1 MNGDAMNEMIGT
13 AQLKAW
19 LRASADLLFENKDR
33 LCELDSATGDADHGS
48 NMERG
53 FSAVLAALDE
63 VDDESQGELLRRVG
77 LTLVDNIGGSSG
89 ALYGTFFLRMSK
101 LIGPAPGLDGV
112 TWVRAWRAA
121 ADGVSERGGVVIGDK
136 TLYDALAPAVDAM
149 ESSLAVGQRLEG
161 AMRAAAL
168 VAKAGAEATG
178 SLVARRGRASYL
190 GERSLGHPDAGAHS
204 MALVVQA
211 AAMAVR

>member
-1 MNGDAMNEMIGT
+1 MNRTVETGD
-13 AQLKAW
+13 LKAW
-19 LRASADLLFENKDR
+19 LRESAAVLCEHKEW

-53 FSAVLAALDE
+53 FTAVLATLDVVE
-63 VDDESQGELLRRVG
+63 EETQGELLKRVG
-77 LTLVDNIGGSSG
+77 LGLVDNIGGSSG

-101 LIGPAPGLDGV
+101 AVGLAPGLDSS

-121 ADGVSERGGVVIGDK
+121 ADGVSQRGSVVVGDK

-149 ESSLAVGQRLEG
+149 ETALATG
-161 AMRAAAL
+161 AAL
-168 VAKAGAEATG
+168 HEALTQAATAAKAGADATAD
-178 SLVARRGRASYL
+178 LVAQRGRASYL

-204 MALVVQA
+204 MALVVEA
-211 AAMAVR
+211 AARAVR